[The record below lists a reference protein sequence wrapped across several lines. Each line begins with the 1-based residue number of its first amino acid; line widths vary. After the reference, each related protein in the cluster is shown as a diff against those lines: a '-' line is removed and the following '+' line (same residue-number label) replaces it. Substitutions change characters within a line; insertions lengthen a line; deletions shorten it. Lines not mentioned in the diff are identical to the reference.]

1 MENIALVDLFL
12 EGLDT
17 ILENVFTPLYGI
29 TAFVALW
36 RYRRYYDTA
45 LKFLP
50 IIFFYT
56 FLSET
61 LGLLIRD
68 YGFNLLINDIYTGN
82 NSLPANIYHI
92 VFYLFFFS
100 VYYYF
105 LDRPRDKKVVVA
117 WIIIF
122 VFASL
127 YNIYKESFLT
137 LSQVYAYV
145 AGGLGIICC
154 CILYFIQN
162 KRLTGKWCNKRDL
175 LSWISLGLLAFYIVY
190 IPIKIMKHYWAL
202 IGEYGDPWSRRIHLS
217 VLIFMYICFILG
229 FVKMDRI
236 LLKRKSTV

>member
-1 MENIALVDLFL
+1 MESIALVDSLLWGLDIFL
-12 EGLDT
+12 E
-17 ILENVFTPLYGI
+17 NAFVPLYGI

-36 RYRRYYDTA
+36 RYRKYYDTA

-82 NSLPANIYHI
+82 NSLIANIYHI

-100 VYYYF
+100 VFYYF
-105 LDRPRDKKVVVA
+105 LDRRRDKKLVVA
-117 WIIIF
+117 WIVIF

-127 YNIYKESFLT
+127 YNIYKESFLM

-145 AGGLGIICC
+145 AGGLGIVCC
-154 CILYFIQN
+154 CVLYFMQN
-162 KRLTGKWCNKRDL
+162 KRLKGKWCIRRDL
-175 LSWISLGLLAFYIVY
+175 LSWISLGLLVFYVVY
-190 IPIKIMKHYWAL
+190 IPIKIMKQYWVL
-202 IGEYGDPWSRRIHLS
+202 VGEFGSPWSRRIHLS
-217 VLIFMYICFILG
+217 VLIFMYVCFILG

-236 LLKRKSTV
+236 LSKRKSTI